1 MGGLRPCC
9 GLRSSRQY
17 PSSTL
22 GGRQGSGVG
31 TGRPPSRAEGGEPL
45 VFREFT
51 EFFPEPLN
59 AARDS
64 GSTSGT
70 LLSFTCVLVQLSA
83 GEEEL
88 SSGRL
93 ETRLSAEKMALVGI
107 QLVVSLL
114 AASIMQKMAPHC
126 SFARWLLC
134 NGSLFRFKHP
144 SEGELC
150 ALAGKQM
157 PKQNKRDRRQNGE
170 SKPLTVPKDI
180 DLHLEKAPVNVIDAL
195 VLRFFLEY
203 QWLVDFAVYA
213 MGVFLFTECYYN
225 VVDASKEVNV
235 GALWCV
241 LTVLF
246 SVKTLHTMMSHYFRS
261 EEGGERS
268 VCLAFGFLSLLV
280 AMLVLVVREDYLEFG
295 LESGFSNLFDNLE
308 VFAKQQGYA
317 DWSIPV
323 TKLTVKLGLAAVCA
337 YIGAL
342 LAFPGLR
349 MAQTHLDAVQ
359 LNSGRPF
366 IQILLQISFLSPV
379 IVLVLW
385 IKPIARDFLANA
397 PMGKT
402 SITIV
407 PSELFDSVRLWIIVG
422 LCVLRLALTRYHLQ
436 AYLNLAQKW
445 VEQMKKEAGRI
456 AAIDIQKK
464 VTRVFCYLTVITL
477 QYLVPIFLILFSTL
491 SLKALGD
498 FSWGPGAEDTPGVT
512 PALLIP
518 TAAPVLP
525 GSLDEDEEGVED
537 MDEDVQ
543 ATVAHL
549 MASFTALR
557 SVLTPLFFRG
567 FFAFLTWWVAACQVI
582 SSLFGIYFHQYLMQ
596 S

>member
-1 MGGLRPCC
+1 
-9 GLRSSRQY
+9 
-17 PSSTL
+17 
-22 GGRQGSGVG
+22 
-31 TGRPPSRAEGGEPL
+31 
-45 VFREFT
+45 
-51 EFFPEPLN
+51 
-59 AARDS
+59 
-64 GSTSGT
+64 
-70 LLSFTCVLVQLSA
+70 
-83 GEEEL
+83 
-88 SSGRL
+88 
-93 ETRLSAEKMALVGI
+93 MALMGI

-114 AASIMQKMAPHC
+114 AASIMQRMAPHC
-126 SFARWLLC
+126 SFARWLTC
-134 NGSLFRFKHP
+134 NGSLYRFKHP

-157 PKQNKRDRRQNGE
+157 PKPTRRDRRQNGE

-180 DLHLEKAPVNVIDAL
+180 DLHLEKAPVNALDAL

-203 QWLVDFAVYA
+203 QWLIDFAVYA
-213 MGVFLFTECYYN
+213 TVVFLFTEGYYSM
-225 VVDASKEVNV
+225 VDASKEVNL
-235 GALWCV
+235 GAIWCV

-246 SVKTLHTMMSHYFRS
+246 SVKTLHTLMSHYFLS

-295 LESGFSNLFDNLE
+295 LESAFSNLFDNLE

-323 TKLTVKLGLAAVCA
+323 TKLTVKLGLAAFCS

-349 MAQTHLDAVQ
+349 LAQTHLDAVQ
-359 LNSGRPF
+359 MNSDRPL
-366 IQILLQISFLSPV
+366 IQILLHMSFLSPV
-379 IVLVLW
+379 VVLILW
-385 IKPIARDFLANA
+385 VKPIARDFLANA

-407 PSELFDSVRLWIIVG
+407 SSETFDCVRLWIVVG
-422 LCVLRLALTRYHLQ
+422 SCVLRLLLTRYHLQ

-456 AAIDIQKK
+456 AAIDIQRK
-464 VTRVFCYLTVITL
+464 VTRIFCYLTVITL
-477 QYLVPIFLILFSTL
+477 QYLVPVFLILFSTL
-491 SLKALGD
+491 ALKALGD
-498 FSWGPGAEDTPGVT
+498 FSWAPGVERTPGVT
-512 PALLIP
+512 PALVMP

-525 GSLDEDEEGVED
+525 GVLDEDEEGMED
-537 MDEDVQ
+537 MEEDIQ
-543 ATVAHL
+543 ATVARL
-549 MASFTALR
+549 SEAFTALR

-567 FFAFLTWWVAACQVI
+567 LFAFLTWWVAACQVI

-596 S
+596 N

>member
-1 MGGLRPCC
+1 MC
-9 GLRSSRQY
+9 
-17 PSSTL
+17 
-22 GGRQGSGVG
+22 
-31 TGRPPSRAEGGEPL
+31 
-45 VFREFT
+45 VF
-51 EFFPEPLN
+51 
-59 AARDS
+59 
-64 GSTSGT
+64 
-70 LLSFTCVLVQLSA
+70 
-83 GEEEL
+83 
-88 SSGRL
+88 
-93 ETRLSAEKMALVGI
+93 ALQALMGI

-114 AASIMQKMAPHC
+114 AASIMQRMAPHC
-126 SFARWLLC
+126 SFARWLIC

-157 PKQNKRDRRQNGE
+157 PKQTRRDRWEQNGE

-180 DLHLEKAPVNVIDAL
+180 DLHLEKAPVNAIDAL

-203 QWLVDFAVYA
+203 QWLIDFAVYA
-213 MGVFLFTECYYN
+213 TGVFLFTECYYS
-225 VVDASKEVNV
+225 VVDASKEVNI
-235 GALWCV
+235 GAIWCV

-246 SVKTLHTMMSHYFRS
+246 SLKTLHTMMSHYFRS

-323 TKLTVKLGLAAVCA
+323 TKLTVKLILAAICS

-359 LNSGRPF
+359 MNSDRPL
-366 IQILLQISFLSPV
+366 IQILLHMSFLSPV

-385 IKPIARDFLANA
+385 VKPIARDFLANA
-397 PMGKT
+397 PMGKNSVT
-402 SITIV
+402 LVS
-407 PSELFDSVRLWIIVG
+407 SETFDSMRLWIIVA

-456 AAIDIQKK
+456 AAIDIQRK
-464 VTRVFCYLTVITL
+464 VTRIFCYLTVITL
-477 QYLVPIFLILFSTL
+477 QYLVPVFLILFSTL
-491 SLKALGD
+491 ALKALGD
-498 FSWGPGAEDTPGVT
+498 FSWVAGAEKTPGVT
-512 PALLIP
+512 PALVMP
-518 TAAPVLP
+518 TAAP
-525 GSLDEDEEGVED
+525 GMED
-537 MDEDVQ
+537 MEEDIQ
-543 ATVAHL
+543 ATVARL
-549 MASFTALR
+549 TEAFTALR

-596 S
+596 N

>member
-1 MGGLRPCC
+1 
-9 GLRSSRQY
+9 
-17 PSSTL
+17 
-22 GGRQGSGVG
+22 
-31 TGRPPSRAEGGEPL
+31 
-45 VFREFT
+45 
-51 EFFPEPLN
+51 
-59 AARDS
+59 
-64 GSTSGT
+64 
-70 LLSFTCVLVQLSA
+70 
-83 GEEEL
+83 
-88 SSGRL
+88 
-93 ETRLSAEKMALVGI
+93 MALMGI

-114 AASIMQKMAPHC
+114 AASIMQRMAPHC

-134 NGSLFRFKHP
+134 SGSLFRFKHP

-150 ALAGKQM
+150 ALAGKQV
-157 PKQNKRDRRQNGE
+157 PKQTRRDRRQNGE

-180 DLHLEKAPVNVIDAL
+180 DLHLEKAPVNALDAL

-203 QWLVDFAVYA
+203 QWLIDFAVYA
-213 MGVFLFTECYYN
+213 TGVFLFTECYCN
-225 VVDASKEVNV
+225 FVDASKEVNL
-235 GALWCV
+235 GAIWCV

-246 SVKTLHTMMSHYFRS
+246 SIKTLHTLMRHYFLS

-295 LESGFSNLFDNLE
+295 LESGFSSLFDNLE

-323 TKLTVKLGLAAVCA
+323 TKLTVKLGLAALCA

-349 MAQTHLDAVQ
+349 LAQTHLDAVQ
-359 LNSGRPF
+359 MNAGRPL
-366 IQILLQISFLSPV
+366 IQILLHVSFLSPV

-385 IKPIARDFLANA
+385 VKPLARDFLANA
-397 PMGKT
+397 PMGKS

-407 PSELFDSVRLWIIVG
+407 SSDAFDSLRLCLIVAS
-422 LCVLRLALTRYHLQ
+422 CVLRLSMTRYHLQ

-456 AAIDIQKK
+456 AAIDIQRK
-464 VTRVFCYLTVITL
+464 VTRIFCYLTVITL
-477 QYLVPIFLILFSTL
+477 QYLVPVFLILFSTL
-491 SLKALGD
+491 ALKALGD
-498 FSWGPGAEDTPGVT
+498 FSWRAGAAQTPGVT
-512 PALLIP
+512 PALLLPPP

-525 GSLDEDEEGVED
+525 GGLDEDEDGMED
-537 MDEDVQ
+537 AEEDIQ
-543 ATVAHL
+543 ATVARL
-549 MASFTALR
+549 SEAFTALR

-567 FFAFLTWWVAACQVI
+567 LLAFLTWWVAACQVI

-596 S
+596 N

>member
-1 MGGLRPCC
+1 
-9 GLRSSRQY
+9 
-17 PSSTL
+17 
-22 GGRQGSGVG
+22 
-31 TGRPPSRAEGGEPL
+31 
-45 VFREFT
+45 
-51 EFFPEPLN
+51 
-59 AARDS
+59 
-64 GSTSGT
+64 
-70 LLSFTCVLVQLSA
+70 
-83 GEEEL
+83 
-88 SSGRL
+88 
-93 ETRLSAEKMALVGI
+93 MALIGI
-107 QLVVSLL
+107 QVVVSLL
-114 AASIMQKMAPHC
+114 AASIMQRMAPHC

-157 PKQNKRDRRQNGE
+157 PKLNKRDRRQNGE
-170 SKPLTVPKDI
+170 NKPLTVPKDI
-180 DLHLEKAPVNVIDAL
+180 DLYLEKAPVRVVDAL

-213 MGVFLFTECYYN
+213 FGVFLFTECYYS
-225 VVDASKEVNV
+225 VVDASKEVNI
-235 GALWCV
+235 GAIWCV
-241 LTVLF
+241 ITVLF
-246 SVKTLHTMMSHYFRS
+246 GLKTLHTLMSHYFRS

-295 LESGFSNLFDNLE
+295 LEPGFSSLFDNLE
-308 VFAKQQGYA
+308 IFAKQQGYA

-337 YIGAL
+337 YIGSL

-349 MAQTHLDAVQ
+349 LAQTHLDAVQ
-359 LNSGRPF
+359 MNSHRPL
-366 IQILLQISFLSPV
+366 IQFLLHMSFLSPV

-385 IKPIARDFLANA
+385 VKPIARDFLANA

-402 SITIV
+402 SITLV
-407 PSELFDSVRLWIIVG
+407 PSAAFDSMRLWIIVG
-422 LCVLRLALTRYHLQ
+422 LCALRLGLTRFHLQ

-456 AAIDIQKK
+456 AAIDIQRK
-464 VTRVFCYLTVITL
+464 VTRVFCYLSVVTL
-477 QYLVPIFLILFSTL
+477 QYLIPVLLILFSTL
-491 SLKALGD
+491 SLKALGG
-498 FSWGPGAEDTPGVT
+498 FSWGVGEEETPGVT
-512 PALLIP
+512 PALVMP

-525 GSLDEDEEGVED
+525 GGLDEDEDGMED
-537 MDEDVQ
+537 MEEDIQ

-549 MASFTALR
+549 TETFTALR

-596 S
+596 N

>member
-1 MGGLRPCC
+1 
-9 GLRSSRQY
+9 
-17 PSSTL
+17 
-22 GGRQGSGVG
+22 
-31 TGRPPSRAEGGEPL
+31 
-45 VFREFT
+45 
-51 EFFPEPLN
+51 
-59 AARDS
+59 
-64 GSTSGT
+64 
-70 LLSFTCVLVQLSA
+70 
-83 GEEEL
+83 
-88 SSGRL
+88 
-93 ETRLSAEKMALVGI
+93 MALMGI

-114 AASIMQKMAPHC
+114 AACIMQRMAPHC
-126 SFARWLLC
+126 SFARWLIC

-157 PKQNKRDRRQNGE
+157 PKPTRRDRRQNGE

-180 DLHLEKAPVNVIDAL
+180 DLHLDKAPVKALDSL

-203 QWLVDFAVYA
+203 QWLIDFAVYA
-213 MGVFLFTECYYN
+213 TVVFLFTEGYCSM
-225 VVDASKEVNV
+225 VDASKEVNL
-235 GALWCV
+235 GAIWCV

-246 SVKTLHTMMSHYFRS
+246 SVKTLHTLMRHYFLS

-323 TKLTVKLGLAAVCA
+323 TKLTVKLGLAAFAA

-349 MAQTHLDAVQ
+349 LAQTHLDAVQ
-359 LNSGRPF
+359 MNSDRPL
-366 IQILLQISFLSPV
+366 IQILLHLSFLSPV
-379 IVLVLW
+379 IVLILW
-385 IKPIARDFLANA
+385 VKPIARDFLANA

-402 SITIV
+402 SVTLV
-407 PSELFDSVRLWIIVG
+407 SSESFDCMRLWIVVG
-422 LCVLRLALTRYHLQ
+422 SCVLRLLLTRYHLQ

-456 AAIDIQKK
+456 AAIDIQRK
-464 VTRVFCYLTVITL
+464 VTRIFCYLTVIAL
-477 QYLVPIFLILFSTL
+477 QYLVPVFLILFSTL
-491 SLKALGD
+491 ALKALGD
-498 FSWGPGAEDTPGVT
+498 FSWAPGVERAPGVT
-512 PALLIP
+512 PALVMP

-525 GSLDEDEEGVED
+525 GGLDEDEEGMED
-537 MDEDVQ
+537 MEEDIQ
-543 ATVAHL
+543 ATVARL
-549 MASFTALR
+549 SEAFVALR

-567 FFAFLTWWVAACQVI
+567 LFAFLTWWVAACQVI

-596 S
+596 N

>member
-1 MGGLRPCC
+1 
-9 GLRSSRQY
+9 
-17 PSSTL
+17 
-22 GGRQGSGVG
+22 
-31 TGRPPSRAEGGEPL
+31 
-45 VFREFT
+45 
-51 EFFPEPLN
+51 
-59 AARDS
+59 
-64 GSTSGT
+64 
-70 LLSFTCVLVQLSA
+70 
-83 GEEEL
+83 
-88 SSGRL
+88 
-93 ETRLSAEKMALVGI
+93 MALMGI
-107 QLVVSLL
+107 QVVVSLL
-114 AASIMQKMAPHC
+114 AASIMQRMAPHC

-134 NGSLFRFKHP
+134 SGSLYRFKHP

-157 PKQNKRDRRQNGE
+157 PKLTKRDRRQNGE

-180 DLHLEKAPVNVIDAL
+180 DLHLEKAPVNVMDAL

-203 QWLVDFAVYA
+203 QWLIDFAVYS
-213 MGVFLFTECYYN
+213 MGIFLFTECYYS
-225 VVDASKEVNV
+225 VVDASKEVNI
-235 GALWCV
+235 GAIWCV

-246 SVKTLHTMMSHYFRS
+246 GLKTLHTLMSHYFRS

-268 VCLAFGFLSLLV
+268 VCLSFGFLSLLV

-308 VFAKQQGYA
+308 VFARQHGYA
-317 DWSIPV
+317 EWSIPV
-323 TKLTVKLGLAAVCA
+323 TKLTVKFSLAAVCA

-349 MAQTHLDAVQ
+349 LAQTHLDAVQ
-359 LNSGRPF
+359 INSDRPL
-366 IQILLQISFLSPV
+366 IQILLHMSFMSPV

-385 IKPIARDFLANA
+385 VKPIARDFLANA

-402 SITIV
+402 SVTII
-407 PSELFDSVRLWIIVG
+407 PSSAFDSIRLWIVVG
-422 LCVLRLALTRYHLQ
+422 LCVLRLGMTRYHLQ

-456 AAIDIQKK
+456 AAVDIQRK
-464 VTRVFCYLTVITL
+464 VTRVFCYLSVVTL
-477 QYLVPIFLILFSTL
+477 QYLVPILLILFSTL
-491 SLKALGD
+491 SLKALGN
-498 FSWGPGAEDTPGVT
+498 FSWCVGVEEAPGVT
-512 PALLIP
+512 PALVMP

-525 GSLDEDEEGVED
+525 GELDEDEDGMED
-537 MDEDVQ
+537 MEEDIQ

-549 MASFTALR
+549 SEAFTALR

-596 S
+596 N